1 VVKSLQKS
9 VQLVV
14 RNANVHASESLCK
27 FVIVNKLVVVL
38 IKLLKQIDYI
48 ALQVRIVLRGCFNL
62 SDD

>member
-1 VVKSLQKS
+1 M
-9 VQLVV
+9 V
-14 RNANVHASESLCK
+14 RNANVHAIESLCK

-48 ALQVRIVLRGCFNL
+48 ALQVGIALRGCFNL

>member
-48 ALQVRIVLRGCFNL
+48 ALQVGIVLRGCFNL